1 MMDYCDAFWYT
12 VCQEDYSNKYLC
24 FCFFVFFRSSMTPG
38 YIGIPQILSLFT
50 YCILHSWPPSPLS
63 IGKLP
68 RVASPQTTPPVGA
81 SAAGLFYHLLNQTV
95 TLLCPC
101 EASLS
106 VTQNDSW
113 IRKCQVRAVRS
124 TTKMFHH
131 QNLAGSNKPG
141 WCIFN
146 GAEAGIRKH

>member
-1 MMDYCDAFWYT
+1 MMDYCDAFWNT
-12 VCQEDYSNKYLC
+12 VCQEDYSNKYLW
-24 FCFFVFFRSSMTPG
+24 VLYFRSSVTPG
-38 YIGIPQILSLFT
+38 YIGIQQILPLFT
-50 YCILHSWPPSPLS
+50 YCILLSCSPAPQALES
-63 IGKLP
+63 LP
-68 RVASPQTTPPVGA
+68 GWHRLWRLHQQVESA
-81 SAAGLFYHLLNQTV
+81 AAGLFYHLLNQTV
-95 TLLCPC
+95 ALLCPC

-106 VTQNDSW
+106 VTWNDSW